1 MISPIDPLASSLPLL
16 LKAWLL
22 APFLGAFLAALLP
35 SLARGLLLVS
45 SLATALVGISQLLG
59 SPAVELELLG
69 SHGVA
74 LSIDQLSGWF
84 LLLNALV
91 LSAVL
96 LDGWATPQTVPQRML
111 LLVLQGGLNVAF
123 VATDLV
129 SLYVTLELVGITAF
143 LLIVL
148 PQRQA
153 TLWVGL
159 RYLLVGNTAM
169 SLYLIGA
176 ALVYVQQQS
185 FRLEALVDL
194 SFGAPQVF
202 LLIGLFTKAGL
213 FAAGLWLPRT
223 HAEAPAQV
231 SALLS
236 GVVVAAGV
244 APLLRLAELDPLL
257 LSSIRW
263 VGGAGAVLGVI
274 YALAAGDSKR
284 LLAWSTLS
292 QMGLIVLSPLSGG
305 ALALAHGLAKG
316 GLFLSVR
323 HLPSRQLAQWRTHSM
338 PLATQACLWI
348 GSLSIAGLPPLAGFA
363 AKKQLA
369 AELPS
374 PWSSFALLV
383 SIGTVAVY
391 AQFWPLLLQPSDIR
405 QAAPAVPF
413 SEQLAGSLLM
423 LPLVAGGLLAAGEGV
438 SWSGAA
444 STALVLAAGL
454 LLRRLLDGIRRN
466 APQLC
471 RSLALPDIEG
481 LQQLLGGIV
490 VLGAGLLATVN
501 WNLD

>member
-1 MISPIDPLASSLPLL
+1 MISTIDPLAPALSTL

-35 SLARGLLLVS
+35 SLARGLLLAS
-45 SLATALVGISQLLG
+45 SLATALVGSSQLLG
-59 SPAVELELLG
+59 APAVALELLG
-69 SHGVA
+69 RHGVA

-148 PQRQA
+148 PQREA

-176 ALVYVQQQS
+176 ALVYVQQES
-185 FRLEALVDL
+185 FRFEALVDL
-194 SFGAPQVF
+194 PFGAPQVF

-223 HAEAPAQV
+223 HAEAPAEV

-244 APLLRLAELDPLL
+244 APLLRLAVLDPLL

-263 VGGAGAVLGVI
+263 VGAASALLGVI
-274 YALAAGDSKR
+274 YALASADAKR

-316 GLFLSVR
+316 ALFLSVR
-323 HLPSRQLAQWRTHSM
+323 QAPSRLLSQLHTRAM
-338 PLATQACLWI
+338 PLTTQVAVWI

-363 AKKQLA
+363 AKKELA
-369 AELPS
+369 AVLP
-374 PWSSFALLV
+374 PAWSSYALLV

-391 AQFWPLLLQPSDIR
+391 AQFWPPLLQRSHPGPAAAALPFPQRLAAALLL
-405 QAAPAVPF
+405 
-413 SEQLAGSLLM
+413 
-423 LPLVAGGLLAAGEGV
+423 LPLLAGGLVAAGRGL
-438 SWSGAA
+438 SWGSAA
-444 STALVLAAGL
+444 STALVLVAGL
-454 LLRRLLDGIRRN
+454 LLQRLLAWMRRGGQR
-466 APQLC
+466 PWP
-471 RSLALPDIEG
+471 SLALPDIEG
-481 LQQLLGGIV
+481 LEQLLGGIV
-490 VLGAGLLATVN
+490 VLGAGLLATLS
-501 WNLD
+501 WSLE